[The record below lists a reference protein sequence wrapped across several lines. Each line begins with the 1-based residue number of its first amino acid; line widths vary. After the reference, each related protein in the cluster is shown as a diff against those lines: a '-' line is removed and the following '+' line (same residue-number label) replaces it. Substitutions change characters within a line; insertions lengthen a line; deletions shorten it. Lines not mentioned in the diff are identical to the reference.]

1 MKNSVD
7 YRSRFRILK
16 GGKISLVVSALLV
29 GSSLVGT
36 NGYAA
41 SGNIGQFFS
50 SPVSFTNPNGT
61 TISISGEDNSIG
73 IYAPNGMT
81 NGDFIINN
89 GTVTA
94 TTTDSNLTKGISAL
108 GISTGNL
115 SNTASITNSGTITAT
130 ATATNA
136 STYARGIR
144 VGTLSGTASI
154 TNSGTITATSSNNG
168 TNQYANVRGIDT
180 NALNDS
186 SSITNSGTITVS
198 TTGTSGRI
206 VGIYTYG
213 YGAGSKIT
221 NSGTI
226 SVNGGNL
233 AMGIYD
239 GWNAGTI
246 TNSGTISVNAS
257 KDSTGISAYQNAG
270 TITNSGTITA
280 TINGQADAYG
290 VAIMSSGMGSVTNT
304 ATGNLNGN
312 LNIQGTLTNDGHIAL
327 PYNATAMV
335 GTFINNGTLGMAL
348 LTDGTTTTHST
359 LSTDTATFNN
369 GSTLA
374 VNVLRASTNEAL
386 LVGKTLTDV
395 VTAKNGVTVNGT
407 LSVTDNSALL
417 NFQPVVNTNGID
429 LNVVQGSTITGS
441 TISGGGSSN
450 TQSSASA
457 LQTIQDEGNHHD
469 MDNFFAALNTLGS
482 DAEVAHAV
490 ESTTPEGTH
499 ATSMA
504 NTQIMNGI
512 QQVVDGRQNT
522 TLGNGM
528 NSGDT
533 TLADKN
539 LWVKLYGGRGTQED
553 KSGINGFNLKSRG
566 LGIGADTEIGD
577 KQRIG
582 MGLFYT
588 NANVNV
594 HAMPQSSLL
603 KVYTAMVYGNLPV
616 YANTDLLYQA
626 GYSWQKTDSSRTV
639 LPTYTNATAEYTA
652 KTTSLDLKLV
662 QAYKMA
668 NNVTVHPRI
677 EGTYRHTQNP
687 AYAEG
692 GAGAMNLNVGRFST
706 SQLIFGGGATMDYKL
721 DQNSKLLTD
730 LGIGYDLH
738 HSAQSVTASY
748 AGASSVSFN
757 TQGIDNGGWNYILG
771 LGYERA
777 NVLNGNISLMY
788 NYQAQGSSFTNHTL
802 LANYVYKF

>member
-1 MKNSVD
+1 MKLTPH
-7 YRSRFRILK
+7 YCSRFRILK

-36 NGYAA
+36 NGYAIQA
-41 SGNIGQFFS
+41 DMNSVGQSFS
-50 SPVSFTNPNGT
+50 SNSNG
-61 TISISGEDNSIG
+61 
-73 IYAPNGMT
+73 
-81 NGDFIINN
+81 
-89 GTVTA
+89 
-94 TTTDSNLTKGISAL
+94 
-108 GISTGNL
+108 GISTTPSTDL
-115 SNTASITNSGTITAT
+115 S
-130 ATATNA
+130 
-136 STYARGIR
+136 
-144 VGTLSGTASI
+144 
-154 TNSGTITATSSNNG
+154 
-168 TNQYANVRGIDT
+168 
-180 NALNDS
+180 
-186 SSITNSGTITVS
+186 S
-198 TTGTSGRI
+198 TTGTIG
-206 VGIYTYG
+206 
-213 YGAGSKIT
+213 
-221 NSGTI
+221 GTSTGTLSNTTFI
-226 SVNGGNL
+226 DNH
-233 AMGIYD
+233 
-239 GWNAGTI
+239 GTI
-246 TNSGTISVNAS
+246 TPT
-257 KDSTGISAYQNAG
+257 
-270 TITNSGTITA
+270 TITKKI
-280 TINGQADAYG
+280 
-290 VAIMSSGMGSVTNT
+290 
-304 ATGNLNGN
+304 
-312 LNIQGTLTNDGHIAL
+312 
-327 PYNATAMV
+327 
-335 GTFINNGTLGMAL
+335 
-348 LTDGTTTTHST
+348 
-359 LSTDTATFNN
+359 
-369 GSTLA
+369 
-374 VNVLRASTNEAL
+374 
-386 LVGKTLTDV
+386 
-395 VTAKNGVTVNGT
+395 
-407 LSVTDNSALL
+407 
-417 NFQPVVNTNGID
+417 
-429 LNVVQGSTITGS
+429 
-441 TISGGGSSN
+441 SN

-457 LQTIQDEGNHHD
+457 LQTIQDDGTHHD

-512 QQVVDGRQNT
+512 QNVVDGRQNT

-528 NSGDT
+528 NSGDA

-553 KSGINGFNLKSRG
+553 KSGMNGFNLKSRG
-566 LGIGADTEIGD
+566 LGMGVDTEIGD
-577 KQRIG
+577 KKRIG

-594 HAMPQSSLL
+594 HSMPQSSLL

-668 NNVTVHPRI
+668 NSVTVHPRI

-706 SQLIFGGGATMDYKL
+706 SQLIFGGGATVDYTL

-730 LGIGYDLH
+730 LGVGYDFH
-738 HSAQSVTASY
+738 HNAQSVTASY
-748 AGASSVSFN
+748 AGASSVTFN